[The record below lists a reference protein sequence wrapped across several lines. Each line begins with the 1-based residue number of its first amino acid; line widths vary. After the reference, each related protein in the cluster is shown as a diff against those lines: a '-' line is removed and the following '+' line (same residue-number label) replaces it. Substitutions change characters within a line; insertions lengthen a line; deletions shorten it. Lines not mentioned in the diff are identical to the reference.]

1 MVKFGREVGV
11 LEGVCVEIFCGNVP
25 RGTFFGDPVL
35 DKRTDAES
43 AEVVVFHVERWRL
56 SIRRGGWLGSDAPHD
71 KRVLRLR

>member
-43 AEVVVFHVERWRL
+43 AEVVVFTWNVGGFRLGVE
-56 SIRRGGWLGSDAPHD
+56 GGLGVTHPTINA
-71 KRVLRLR
+71 LRLR